1 MKHRIRTQHTAP
13 FGVRRSRAAFSPET
27 QIPNRP
33 RSRKT
38 PRPSQPFP
46 RIAGRSLFHLAPT
59 SKPRPRLAPTGLFLV
74 VYGCARF
81 TVEWVRLP
89 DANIG
94 YLVGDWL
101 TMGMLLTIPMI
112 LAGGIVMLY
121 AYRRARPSGN
131 LAAAK
136 A

>member
-1 MKHRIRTQHTAP
+1 
-13 FGVRRSRAAFSPET
+13 V
-27 QIPNRP
+27 
-33 RSRKT
+33 
-38 PRPSQPFP
+38 
-46 RIAGRSLFHLAPT
+46 LFLVIWWFT
-59 SKPRPRLAPTGLFLV
+59 SKPRPRLAPLGLFLV

-81 TVEWVRLP
+81 AVEWVRLP

-112 LAGGIVMLY
+112 LGGLAMMIY
-121 AYRRARPSGN
+121 AYRSHQPSGN
-131 LAAAK
+131 LSAAK

>member
-1 MKHRIRTQHTAP
+1 
-13 FGVRRSRAAFSPET
+13 
-27 QIPNRP
+27 
-33 RSRKT
+33 
-38 PRPSQPFP
+38 
-46 RIAGRSLFHLAPT
+46 
-59 SKPRPRLAPTGLFLV
+59 